1 LKPNHTDIGVNRVI
15 ARGAA
20 LAALVLLVAGC
31 GDAKKAQGA
40 PPPPTVVVAPVKRAD
55 VPLFIEAVATIDGY
69 VNADI
74 RARVR
79 GYLEKQ
85 LYKDGAIVK
94 KGQTLFT
101 IEATEYSASLSSARA
116 SLARAHAAQDH
127 NKVLAERDEGL
138 FKTGVVSRQDVDNA
152 TASVADADGQ
162 VQGAQAAVEQAALN
176 LSYTTIKS
184 PLDGVAGLAQV
195 RTGNLVGQD
204 GPTLLTT
211 VSQVDPIRAT
221 FPMSESDYVKYPY
234 RSKNLDA
241 RDLAWAK
248 KEFVKL
254 DTGAETDEGDPGV
267 ELVLSDGTVYKHRG
281 VVVAVN
287 RQIDVNTGTIQVQ
300 ALIPNPTGDLRPG
313 QYGRVRIR
321 RTDAGVGALTV
332 SEKSLISVQGTF
344 SVGVVG
350 PDNKVQLRRV
360 DLGPGSGGQRIVMKG
375 VSEGDRVVVEGVQKI
390 SDGAV
395 VVPKTAPAAVA
406 SAEPSAEPPA
416 AASAAAKN

>member
-1 LKPNHTDIGVNRVI
+1 MNTNTYKIGTAV
-15 ARGAA
+15 AEFS
-20 LAALVLLVAGC
+20 LLVALSGC
-31 GDAKKAQGA
+31 SGTSKAQGA
-40 PPPPTVVVAPVKRAD
+40 PPPPTVIVAPVARRD

-85 LYKDGAIVK
+85 AYKDGAIVK
-94 KGQTLFT
+94 TGQTLFT
-101 IEATEYSASLSSARA
+101 IEPTEYTAALSSARA
-116 SLARAHAAQDH
+116 SLALARAAQDH
-127 NKVLAERDEGL
+127 NRVLAERDEGL

-152 TASVADADGQ
+152 TASVQDADGQ
-162 VQGAQAAVEQAALN
+162 VQGAQAQVQQASLN

-184 PLDGVAGLAQV
+184 PLDGVAGLALV
-195 RTGNLVGQD
+195 RVGNLVGQD

-248 KEFVKL
+248 KEFAKL
-254 DTGAETDEGDPGV
+254 DSGGATDEGDPGV
-267 ELVLSDGTVYKHRG
+267 ELVLSDGSVYAHRG

-287 RQIDVNTGTIQVQ
+287 RQIDVSTGTIQVQ
-300 ALIPNPTGDLRPG
+300 ALIPNPKGDLRPG

-350 PDNKVQLRRV
+350 ADNKVKLRRV
-360 DLGPGSGGQRIVMKG
+360 DLGPGSGGVRVVLSG
-375 VSEGDRVVVEGVQKI
+375 VNEGDRVVVEGVQKI
-390 SDGAV
+390 SDGAT
-395 VVPKTAPAAVA
+395 VVPRQAPVATAA
-406 SAEPSAEPPA
+406 AEPPSSPSS
-416 AASAAAKN
+416 ASAAAKN